1 MRDKIYL
8 IGQISVSHAETY
20 EWRKRVKTHFQYSR
34 QFYFIDPCNNEFN
47 KAVQAEYSDGSDPD
61 RTKVYTTGG
70 IDLLVPKDK
79 MYVMKSTGA
88 FANMNHYDEEKPMI
102 GTMFELAWYHDNNHK
117 AVIGIFDGDPSKDK
131 HCNHPFVKSVINT
144 WVKDEEEACYTL
156 DKYFSI

>member
-1 MRDKIYL
+1 MRDKIYM
-8 IGQISVSHAETY
+8 IGQISTSYPETY
-20 EWRKRVKTHFQYSR
+20 AWRKRVKERFMDDR

-47 KAVQAEYSDGSDPD
+47 KEVAVQYGDNSDPD

-70 IDLLVPKDK
+70 INLLVPKDK

-88 FANMNHYDEEKPMI
+88 FANMNHYDTEKPMI

-117 AVIGIFDGDPSKDK
+117 AVIGIFDGDPCKDV

-144 WVKDEEEACYTL
+144 WVKTEEEAGDVL
-156 DKYFSI
+156 LKYFRI